1 MMSPRERPL
10 MKRRIDSLLLKTMAN
25 GCTAAEAAS
34 SLAKATELV
43 AKYGFVHTE
52 FRWPPEPSTVMA
64 APSPKDPTKA
74 STGGR
79 GKGIG
84 VLARAMI
91 IDHPDW
97 KYAAIAKAVNQ
108 AIEGAATTEKS
119 VRWYAHQMRKS
130 GLDPQRQRRP
140 RAD

>member
-1 MMSPRERPL
+1 MSARERPL
-10 MKRRIDSLLLKTMAN
+10 MKRRIDSLLLKTVAN

-52 FRWPPEPSTVMA
+52 FRWPPEPSTEMA
-64 APSPKDPTKA
+64 APSPKESPKA

-119 VRWYAHQMRKS
+119 VRWYAHQMRKAGIVTDRS
-130 GLDPQRQRRP
+130 KTVRT
-140 RAD
+140 

>member
-10 MKRRIDSLLLKTMAN
+10 MKRRIENLLQKTVAN
-25 GCTAAEAAS
+25 GCSPSEAAS

-43 AKYGFVHTE
+43 AKYGFLHNE
-52 FRWPPEPSTVMA
+52 FRWPPEPSTVES
-64 APSPKDPTKA
+64 APSPKKPPKA
-74 STGGR
+74 SSGER

-84 VLARAMI
+84 ILARAMI

-97 KYAAIAKAVNQ
+97 TYSAIAKAVNL

-119 VRWYAHQMRKS
+119 VRWYAHQMRKA
-130 GLDPQRQRRP
+130 GMKATRANQRRV
-140 RAD
+140 